1 MLIDAMQRVLVKV
14 GRGNKEDRIGE
25 TAKLQ
30 IEVSQ
35 EVEQARVADQGHLF
49 AATDQQ
55 PSRPSMRAKPSCG
68 LELEG
73 KALSEMTPDMDLEV
87 AALVVGQRSG
97 RNKPPVRGED
107 ADLGELGLGDYA
119 LLDVRDSHLSYANR
133 PRAAFLR
140 RLRRADLLP

>member
-68 LELEG
+68 L
-73 KALSEMTPDMDLEV
+73 DLEV

-97 RNKPPVRGED
+97 RNEPPVRGKD

-133 PRAAFLR
+133 PP
-140 RLRRADLLP
+140 ADSFRGFRC